1 MMARLRFGRRRAAG
15 RTAPNDPHALF
26 ADLAAARRGLAWS
39 ELDRRRDF
47 RAVFLGSAAGRRV
60 LYEIL
65 AWSRVFASTFVPGD
79 AFATHWREGGR
90 DVGLR
95 ILAVLDA
102 DRAAPD
108 AVAGTS
114 SADGA
119 DGEARP

>member
-1 MMARLRFGRRRAAG
+1 MTMRFRFGRKKARDTAAPG
-15 RTAPNDPHALF
+15 DPHALF
-26 ADLAAARRGLAWS
+26 ADLAAARRGLAWT

-47 RAVFLGSAAGRRV
+47 RAVFLGSAAGRRL

-79 AFATHWREGGR
+79 GFATHWREGGR

-102 DRAAPD
+102 DRAVPD
-108 AVAGTS
+108 AADARPAAAGT
-114 SADGA
+114 DR
-119 DGEARP
+119 EARP

>member
-1 MMARLRFGRRRAAG
+1 MMERLRFGRLRSSAA
-15 RTAPNDPHALF
+15 APGDAHALF
-26 ADLAAARRGLAWS
+26 ADLAAARRGLAS
-39 ELDRRRDF
+39 TDIDRRRDF

-102 DRAAPD
+102 DRMSPD
-108 AVAGTS
+108 AVDAM
-114 SADGA
+114 SAAA
-119 DGEARP
+119 DADSGARP

>member
-1 MMARLRFGRRRAAG
+1 MMARFRFRRRAG
-15 RTAPNDPHALF
+15 DNTSPRDPHALF
-26 ADLAAARRGLAWS
+26 ADLAAARRGLAWA
-39 ELDRRRDF
+39 EVDRRRDF
-47 RAVFLGSAAGRRV
+47 RTVFLGSAAGRRV

-102 DRAAPD
+102 DRAVPD
-108 AVAGTS
+108 AADAVSAVAD
-114 SADGA
+114 ADR
-119 DGEARP
+119 EARP

>member
-1 MMARLRFGRRRAAG
+1 MAGLRFGRRRSGAA
-15 RTAPNDPHALF
+15 APNDPHALF
-26 ADLAAARRGLAWS
+26 ADLAAARRGLAWTD
-39 ELDRRRDF
+39 LDRRRDF
-47 RAVFLGSAAGRRV
+47 RTVFLGSAAGRRV

-102 DRAAPD
+102 DRASPD
-108 AVAGTS
+108 AADAMSAPAGT
-114 SADGA
+114 DR
-119 DGEARP
+119 EARP